1 MYSIHN
7 RDDLEK
13 LNYLQ
18 ETKSLLHKERLK
30 EKLGKQDLHYD
41 MKFLKLLLQNRR
53 KLLKTRNNYLKSKF
67 RQLQAINQQLHD
79 SSQTTRQA
87 IAELSKNQTR
97 AIKEEY
103 KKVIIIYKKTYNII
117 MKLQIVITSFLRV
130 LLIPTKLILVSL
142 RQFPTF
148 LMTKTKVNL
157 V

>member
-7 RDDLEK
+7 RDDLEN
-13 LNYLQ
+13 LNNLQ

-30 EKLGKQDLHYD
+30 EKLGKQDFHYD
-41 MKFLKLLLQNRR
+41 MKFLNLLLQNRR

-142 RQFPTF
+142 GQFPTF